1 MTINVLF
8 LSAEADP
15 FVKIGGLGDVA
26 GALPNAIHH
35 LSERADGLNS
45 VDIRMVLP
53 FHYAIKQKGFQTKF
67 LGEFIVPSK
76 NDRIP
81 CQVYLFEQG
90 DFPVYFLDGAP
101 IDENSPVYSLDPIH
115 DGHKFVFFSLASL
128 GLVEFLDWRV
138 DILHANDW
146 HTATAIYAQKS
157 RAMTPVNLAAT
168 KTLYTLHNLPF
179 MGYGAQQALT
189 DFGLPPTTNP
199 TLPEWARHTPLPMG
213 LLYADKIVA
222 VSPHYAEEILTPEF
236 GCGLEDF
243 LKTRKSVITGI
254 LNGLDTDK
262 WDPENDPEIVRNFSL
277 ESIDKRNQNKKHLQ
291 KEFHLPISDDT
302 PLLTLIS
309 RMDPQ
314 KGIDIALKGL
324 AEIEDLPWQAII
336 LGTGIPH
343 VEQMARSLKE
353 RYPERV
359 RSVIDFDNKL
369 AHQLYAGADMFL
381 MPSRYEPCGL
391 SQMIAMRYGCVP
403 IARATGGLANTI
415 QHVSKRV
422 DGGTG
427 FLFTPPYP
435 SVFAYT
441 LKRAIN
447 LYRQDPNKWKQIQ
460 QNGMMCDFSWEK
472 PAQKYIDL
480 YNILISQQEGH

>member
-1 MTINVLF
+1 MTINILF

-35 LSERADGLNS
+35 LSVNGTGSNNL
-45 VDIRMVLP
+45 DIRMVLP
-53 FHYAIKQKGFQTKF
+53 YHYAIKQKGFQTKF
-67 LGEFIVPSK
+67 LGEFDVRSK
-76 NDRIP
+76 TDLIP
-81 CQVYLFEQG
+81 CQVYLYEQG
-90 DFPVYFLDGAP
+90 DIPVYLLDGAP
-101 IDENSPVYSLDPIH
+101 IDEKSPVYSQDPIY

-128 GLVEFLDWRV
+128 GLVDFLDWRIDV
-138 DILHANDW
+138 LHANDW
-146 HTATAIYAQKS
+146 HTATAIYALNA
-157 RAMTPVNLAAT
+157 RVMTPLNLAGT

-199 TLPEWARHTPLPMG
+199 ALPEWARHTPLPLG

-222 VSPHYAEEILTPEF
+222 VSPHYAEEILTQEF
-236 GCGLEDF
+236 GCGLDDF

-254 LNGLDTDK
+254 LNGLDTDR
-262 WDPENDPEIVRNFSL
+262 WDPNNDPDIVKNFNSESL
-277 ESIDKRNQNKKHLQ
+277 ATRIENKQHLQ
-291 KEFHLPISDDT
+291 KEFNLKKNDDT
-302 PLLTLIS
+302 PLLTLVS

-314 KGIDIALKGL
+314 KGIDIALRGL
-324 AEIEDLPWQAII
+324 AQCGDMDWQAII
-336 LGTGIPH
+336 LGTGIPS
-343 VEQMARSLKE
+343 VEKMALDLAE

-369 AHQLYAGADMFL
+369 AHQLYAGADIFL

-415 QHVSKRV
+415 KHVSKHV

-427 FLFTPPYP
+427 FLFTDPYP

-447 LYRQDPNKWKQIQ
+447 LYRQPKIWNQIQ
-460 QNGMMCDFSWEK
+460 LNGMKVDFSWEK
-472 PAQKYIDL
+472 SAQKYIDL
-480 YNILISQQEGH
+480 YKNLINHL